1 MKPKPFPKTQ
11 GDAWRVWPTLHRLQQ
26 AQPELTITQFRGLL
40 RDVPSYR
47 CEDNTV
53 RYDPELATAALA
65 PEIVDGLDDADDLDE
80 PSNDNGGPRGEAL
93 TLMALYREQTRA
105 SAEQR
110 KDHREQIITMGG
122 PLKLGIE
129 LVNTLTGRLETRL
142 DHLEK
147 NWDKVCLLIEDLMDR
162 QSERERDSRRETL
175 SSDFKRKSFTLVEKH
190 APVIVEKWSLNAKA
204 TSAIEFLESLDPQL
218 FAVAESQGWLTPAQ
232 AALLARL
239 RPTAPSNDTVKP
251 TADVNPADPPGNHS
265 S

>member
-1 MKPKPFPKTQ
+1 MKPKPFPKEQ
-11 GDAWRVWPTLHRLQQ
+11 ADAWRVWPTLHRLQQ
-26 AQPELTITQFRGLL
+26 SQPELTITQFRGLL

-47 CEDNTV
+47 CVDNTV

-65 PEIVDGLDDADDLDE
+65 PEIIDGLDDVDDLDD

-129 LVNTLTGRLETRL
+129 LVSTLTGRLESRL

-162 QSERERDSRRETL
+162 QSERERDARKETL
-175 SSDFKRKSFTLVEKH
+175 AADFKRKSFTLVEKH
-190 APVIVEKWSLNAKA
+190 APAIVEKWSITAKA
-204 TSAIEFLESLDPQL
+204 ATAVQFLESLDPQL
-218 FAVAESQGWLTPAQ
+218 FDVAQSQGWLTPEQ

-239 RPTAPSNDTVKP
+239 RPAAPSNDKGKPP
-251 TADVNPADPPGNHS
+251 TASNDNGTAKA
-265 S
+265 

>member
-1 MKPKPFPKTQ
+1 MKPKPFPKAQ

-26 AQPELTITQFRGLL
+26 SQPELTITQFRALL

-65 PEIVDGLDDADDLDE
+65 PDIVDGLDDVDDLDDVDA
-80 PSNDNGGPRGEAL
+80 PPRGAEAL

-129 LVNTLTGRLETRL
+129 LVQTLTGRLETRL

-162 QSERERDSRRETL
+162 QSERERETRREGL
-175 SSDFKRKSFTLVEKH
+175 SADFKRKSFTLVEKH

-204 TSAIEFLESLDPQL
+204 SSAIEFLESLDPQL

-239 RPTAPSNDTVKP
+239 RPMPPSNDNAK
-251 TADVNPADPPGNHS
+251 PADIDRDDLPTGNHS

>member
-1 MKPKPFPKTQ
+1 MKPKPFPKPS
-11 GDAWRVWPTLHRLQQ
+11 GEAWRVWPTLHRLQQ
-26 AQPELTITQFRGLL
+26 SQPELTITQFRSLL

-65 PEIVDGLDDADDLDE
+65 PDIVDGLEDVDDLDD
-80 PSNDNGGPRGEAL
+80 PSNDTGAGGRGEAL

-129 LVNTLTGRLETRL
+129 LVGTLTGRLESRL

-162 QSERERDSRRETL
+162 QSERERDARRESL
-175 SSDFKRKSFTLVEKH
+175 AADFKRKSFGLVEKH
-190 APVIVEKWSLNAKA
+190 APAIVDKWSLTAKA
-204 TSAIEFLESLDPQL
+204 STALSFLESLDPQL
-218 FAVAESQGWLTPAQ
+218 FDVAQAQGWLTPEQ

-239 RPTAPSNDTVKP
+239 RPAASNDNGKP
-251 TADVNPADPPGNHS
+251 PQTDPPADPENHAS
-265 S
+265 